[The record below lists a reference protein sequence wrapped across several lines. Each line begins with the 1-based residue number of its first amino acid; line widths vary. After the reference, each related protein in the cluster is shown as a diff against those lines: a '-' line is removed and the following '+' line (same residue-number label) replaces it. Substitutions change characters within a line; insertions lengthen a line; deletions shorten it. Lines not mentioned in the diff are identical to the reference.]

1 MLSFKVSYFKLG
13 KIFSNFLS
21 SSIALRSLGFSQS
34 LYQQVPY
41 TYTTFSSQLNL
52 FVGSSNIF
60 FTSTMTSPS
69 AYNLI
74 SSMQCYHTTM
84 PLQVSR
90 NPSEDN
96 QAEDN
101 DDDSPFVPP
110 SIISSEH
117 DS

>member
-1 MLSFKVSYFKLG
+1 
-13 KIFSNFLS
+13 
-21 SSIALRSLGFSQS
+21 
-34 LYQQVPY
+34 
-41 TYTTFSSQLNL
+41 
-52 FVGSSNIF
+52 
-60 FTSTMTSPS
+60 
-69 AYNLI
+69 
-74 SSMQCYHTTM
+74 M